1 MFYRQ
6 TLLTCLLFAVS
17 VFVGLMS
24 FEAKAQNSMSIEL
37 PLLINNS
44 YIGDITTLVNP
55 SSQNGKD
62 TAIDITR
69 LMELAE
75 PFISENQRKNWF
87 ESVGNSSYVAIGQLQ
102 DNGLDIN
109 FDPALLNISV
119 KIIKD
124 GISYLSLSNREAPN
138 LDQYEPLANFASGLN
153 VALFPSYIHQGDE
166 QGWAPLEVDFT
177 GFTSI
182 NGFNG
187 LALIYSADYSEDS
200 DNQFSRGDVTL
211 IHNNFKHAIRYA
223 LGDIRPTVSRFQSSI
238 DMAGLSIERDYSRIN
253 PFRNLRP
260 NGRNTFTLT
269 RDAEV
274 SFQVNGVTV
283 LTRELTAGSYDVSDF
298 PLITGNN
305 DVTIVIDDGGSQKE
319 ISRFSTYVDSSLL
332 SKGVTNFGVNVGFPV
347 DLEAG
352 SRKRKYESD
361 PVALAF
367 IEKGVTDK
375 MTLGLLF
382 EVAEKQQLLATSSLL
397 GNRYGFWVVEL
408 AGSNKDDIGE
418 GYSGLIQYELEPNKS
433 FLGWASS
440 LSLQAQHKSEKF
452 VNLGQSETS
461 DERNSINARLK
472 LQKGKS
478 SVNFGSSYSK
488 TGTQETK
495 SFSIN
500 LSRSF
505 RLFSLS
511 LNTQYS
517 QQNDAESDTR
527 FSINMSKKIGE
538 RSLRKTHRLS
548 ARYNS
553 KDHQSNIELKNTSG
567 SNMGDASYKIALQ
580 NSDVSKDVDLDTT
593 YNHGRFEAELSHKLG
608 RSQSNDSRTQS
619 TTNLGLRASIGFA
632 DGNFSFGRPFN
643 NGFIIL
649 KRHKTLENK
658 KVVISKS
665 AFGDSDVSSTQTF
678 NTVLIPLNSS
688 FRGSSLIVDVE
699 DLPIGYDIGGGQ
711 IKVFP
716 NQTPAYAYQL
726 GSNASNMI
734 MGSLYDKQDKPLSLI
749 SGKLIPRKK
758 TNDSAISFF
767 TNKTG
772 RFVADKVAEGIYDI
786 QLLGSE
792 AVVGEI
798 TVKQAGE
805 PGLID
810 VGKNIIEVAN
820 D

>member
-1 MFYRQ
+1 
-6 TLLTCLLFAVS
+6 
-17 VFVGLMS
+17 
-24 FEAKAQNSMSIEL
+24 
-37 PLLINNS
+37 
-44 YIGDITTLVNP
+44 
-55 SSQNGKD
+55 
-62 TAIDITR
+62 
-69 LMELAE
+69 
-75 PFISENQRKNWF
+75 
-87 ESVGNSSYVAIGQLQ
+87 
-102 DNGLDIN
+102 
-109 FDPALLNISV
+109 
-119 KIIKD
+119 
-124 GISYLSLSNREAPN
+124 
-138 LDQYEPLANFASGLN
+138 LANFASGLN

-665 AFGDSDVSSTQTF
+665 AFGDS
-678 NTVLIPLNSS
+678 
-688 FRGSSLIVDVE
+688 SSLIVDVE

-792 AVVGEI
+792 AVVG
-798 TVKQAGE
+798 
-805 PGLID
+805 D
-810 VGKNIIEVAN
+810 